1 MKKNDAISL
10 INGKVDDLKSIIAT
24 LKTDE
29 SISKNTRS
37 TQLYARGKERKTLH
51 LINSL
56 VGMLPDEFKLT
67 EDDMNTF
74 VLLTTLST
82 ERASS
87 SAIVIKEGDS
97 IMELLMNH
105 PNLNKKKLEE
115 KCQKAGLVM
124 DFTKGILVK
133 A

>member
-10 INGKVDDLKSIIAT
+10 INGKVADLRSIIAT

-37 TQLYARGKERKTLH
+37 TQLYARGKERKTLQ